1 MVFIGFVSQLYKI
14 SISKVNKIDD
24 FGMELLQKYVQLSQR
39 LSCFRIMFLKYF
51 NGMHNWDPH
60 IFPIIGFYELKFAVS
75 ESGLLE

>member
-51 NGMHNWDPH
+51 NGMHN
-60 IFPIIGFYELKFAVS
+60 
-75 ESGLLE
+75 